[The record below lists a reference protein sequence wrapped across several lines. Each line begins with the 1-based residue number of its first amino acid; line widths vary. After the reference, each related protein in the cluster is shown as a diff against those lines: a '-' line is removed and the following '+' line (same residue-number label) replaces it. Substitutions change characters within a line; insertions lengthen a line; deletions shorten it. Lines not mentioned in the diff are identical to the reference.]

1 MFHKLIVL
9 FTFHLITNANVQ
21 YIKQMIDSA
30 STNDRQQNLIITQP
44 EHKSLEI
51 EKFEECI
58 PNTTTRSTRLIS

>member
-1 MFHKLIVL
+1 
-9 FTFHLITNANVQ
+9 
-21 YIKQMIDSA
+21 MIDSA